1 MKHFSRYLFG
11 IADPERQVIEVQEF
25 ACRRLSR
32 TPKKQ
37 NKLILT
43 IIKLII

>member
-32 TPKKQ
+32 TTQKRKQ
-37 NKLILT
+37 INFDDN
-43 IIKLII
+43 